1 MINKKWIQ
9 LNAFLLTY
17 IVTNFMRGFIFKG
30 VPQVGQETK
39 QIEVGVCNCHL
50 YFLFTSYL

>member
-1 MINKKWIQ
+1 MTNQKWIQ

-17 IVTNFMRGFIFKG
+17 IVTNFMRVFIFKG
-30 VPQVGQETK
+30 VPQVGQKKK

-50 YFLFTSYL
+50 YLFTGYL